1 MNPMI
6 EGLSAGQVGL
16 CVIVHALDGR
26 TTGWGQKLFETV
38 PAQFIRYAN
47 AFTFTQT
54 RFNQHKPITCKEFW
68 EMLIRRN
75 VKVW

>member
-26 TTGWGQKLFETV
+26 TAGRGQKLFETV
-38 PAQFIRYAN
+38 PAHLLRYAN

-54 RFNQHKPITCKEFW
+54 RFN
-68 EMLIRRN
+68 
-75 VKVW
+75 